1 MSLVTG
7 LFFLVLLLN
16 QRWSPPLR
24 LQASH
29 YGTFRIVCDVPS
41 IAVFCN
47 ESIACFPGT
56 ASKFFL
62 KLLVTIPVAPIIIGI
77 IVHFRFH
84 IRCISAHKL
93 LYFNFFSASFRTTF
107 LSAGIA
113 TSISV
118 HVFSFFVFNYYIWPI
133 CCNFSVCVYFLIPQQ
148 CDISLFIHWLGH
160 VCVPFIC
167 GFST

>member
-7 LFFLVLLLN
+7 LFSLVLLLN

-29 YGTFRIVCDVPS
+29 CSTFRIMCDIPS
-41 IAVFCN
+41 IAVLCS
-47 ESIACFPGT
+47 ESIECFPGT
-56 ASKFFL
+56 PSKFFL
-62 KLLVTIPVAPIIIGI
+62 QLLVTIPVAPVIIGI

-84 IRCISAHKL
+84 IRYISIHKL
-93 LYFNFFSASFRTTF
+93 LYFNLFSASFCTTF

-118 HVFSFFVFNYYIWPI
+118 DVFSFLFLIIISGLFAITSL
-133 CCNFSVCVYFLIPQQ
+133 SVCTYYYYYYNKN
-148 CDISLFIHWLGH
+148 
-160 VCVPFIC
+160 
-167 GFST
+167 